1 MPTRSHKFYTQL
13 ISFVTATLTPLNIIH
28 FLHSLRLIGLAVIS
42 LPAFAAA
49 HVIGERI
56 ENPAQIDP
64 DASYV
69 LVSKHT
75 GAVIDSEGRTVTN
88 LANLYPAVHDGSTFQ
103 MWRFEPRPSGSYYI
117 FNRAND
123 KVILVPSGSKNP
135 GMSVVQDRN
144 RNSQRNDWR
153 LEGAGGGYFRIINQ
167 NSDLPLAVA
176 DLAHPTGADII
187 QTTVGANDA
196 QLWAIH
202 RAEAPFAEA
211 PDFSM
216 RGFATHG
223 AGVTGGAG
231 GDLVVVSTAEELKHH
246 IARAEPLVILVEGT
260 IDLPSNPDTPHSN
273 PNQRMYTVASNKTII
288 GLPGAHIR
296 YGGFN
301 IRSENVIIRNLTFSR
316 AYDDSINIE
325 HGGSRVWIDHNEFFD
340 GADGLVDIK
349 RESDFITVSWNILR
363 DHDKTAL
370 LGHDDNH
377 TADRGHLR
385 VTYHHNWFRNS
396 EQRNPRVRYAR
407 THVFNNL
414 YEDIGGYCIGI
425 GVEAQIIS
433 EANYVLS
440 ANSGYRLYDK
450 ASQPGFFRDTN
461 SVFSRLNNDL
471 DEATDSG
478 IDWDPSA
485 YYIAAPNHVLNVPHL
500 VRNFAGPGVLTLE
513 DLAVVIDPPAVLQA
527 PLSRRANIG
536 TSTTFTVA
544 AGGTGPLFYAWS
556 HNGELLDRADGPEL
570 TIDNITFDDAGEY
583 TVTVSNGFGES
594 DSASAYLTVDPTV
607 LAPVFENPP
616 RSQSVAAGGT
626 ATFHA
631 EANGTAPLAYLWR
644 RDGTVIDGA
653 EDAFL
658 LLSDVS
664 DADAAVY
671 TVTVSNSAGT
681 ITSAPFFLAV
691 PPAAPAPL
699 FADIFA
705 DGNRGGQSPP
715 DSVAW
720 FTSSGSS
727 NFTATGG
734 AATQSVSS
742 SRTLLA
748 YFTDSSANP
757 VVAGMDQ
764 RLVFEFDFRFSGFDS
779 GQDAGVPT
787 LRAALLR
794 SVFNPA
800 ATSGTGFTA
809 SGSPNTNA
817 RVHGDFGSNNP
828 SNRPFDLYEGYTALA
843 VVQGTVQ
850 PTAGYLAR
858 RENPQAALLG
868 NLAAFTQV
876 GPDAPPP
883 LTVAVNTAYRGS
895 LSVLRTEEGHLLR
908 FSIVRLSDGATIM
921 ELKALDTTAAF
932 SAFDT
937 VAFHLSKAGS
947 SSNYDFV
954 LTRGSVWL
962 ESIANTS
969 TFAGWIDA
977 TGLPPALRG
986 RHVSPTGDG
995 VANVF
1000 KFIAGL
1006 EPLTPSTNPFDPV
1019 LHAADN
1025 GHYLALAFTRR
1036 PGLGDVTLT
1045 VQTSPDLGFAIDLGS
1060 VEVHATPNDDGTE
1073 KVLVRSA
1080 VPLSETR
1087 LQFMRVVAE

>member
-1 MPTRSHKFYTQL
+1 MHP
-13 ISFVTATLTPLNIIH
+13 P
-28 FLHSLRLIGLAVIS
+28 HSLRLIALAAFLMPV
-42 LPAFAAA
+42 FAAA
-49 HVIGERI
+49 HIIGERL
-56 ENPAQIDP
+56 EDAALIDP
-64 DASYV
+64 EASYV
-69 LVSKHT
+69 LVNKHT

-88 LANLYPAVHDGSTFQ
+88 LANLYPAVNDGSTFQ
-103 MWRFEPRPSGSYYI
+103 MWRFEPRPTGSFYI

-123 KVILVPSGSKNP
+123 KVILVPGGSKNP
-135 GMSVVQDRN
+135 GVSVVQDRN
-144 RNSQRNDWR
+144 RNSLRNDWR
-153 LEGAGGGYFRIINQ
+153 LEAGDGGYFRIVNR
-167 NSDLPLAVA
+167 NSDLPLAVS
-176 DLAHPTGADII
+176 DPAHPTGADII
-187 QTTVGANDA
+187 QTTVAAHDT
-196 QLWAIH
+196 QLWAVH
-202 RAEAPFAEA
+202 RAEAPFTEA

-231 GDLVVVSTAEELKHH
+231 GDLVVVSTAEELKRH

-273 PNQRMYTVASNKTII
+273 PNHRMYTVASNKTII

-301 IRSENVIIRNLTFSR
+301 IRSENVIIRNLTFSG
-316 AYDDSINIE
+316 AHDDSINIE

-433 EANYVLS
+433 EANYVVS

-450 ASQPGFFRDTN
+450 ASQPGFFRDTD
-461 SVFSRLNNDL
+461 SVFSGLNNDL
-471 DEATDSG
+471 DETTDSG
-478 IDWDPSA
+478 IDWDPSD
-485 YYIAAPNHVLNVPHL
+485 YYTAAPNHVLNVPHL

-513 DLAVVIDPPAVLQA
+513 ELGVVIDPPSVLQA
-527 PLSRRANIG
+527 PLSRTANIG
-536 TSTTFTVA
+536 TSTTFTVV

-556 HNGELLDRADGPEL
+556 HNGQPLDGADGPEL
-570 TIDNITFDDAGEY
+570 TLHGITLVDAGEY
-583 TVTVSNGFGES
+583 AVTVSNGFGES

-607 LAPVFENPP
+607 LPPTFENPP
-616 RSQSVAAGGT
+616 QSKSVADGGT
-626 ATFHA
+626 AIFHA
-631 EANGTAPLAYLWR
+631 GANGTAPLTYLWQ
-644 RDGTVIDGA
+644 RDGAVIDGEENASLVLTNVA
-653 EDAFL
+653 E
-658 LLSDVS
+658 
-664 DADAAVY
+664 ADAAVY
-671 TVTVSNSAGT
+671 TVTVSNAAGS

-691 PPAAPAPL
+691 PPPPAAPL
-699 FADIFA
+699 VNDTFA

-715 DSVAW
+715 ESLAW

-727 NFTATGG
+727 NFTATVG
-734 AATQSVSS
+734 AATQQVSS

-757 VVAGMDQ
+757 VVPGLNQ
-764 RLVFEFDFRFSGFDS
+764 KLVFEFDFRFSGFDS
-779 GQDAGVPT
+779 GQDDGAPT

-794 SVFNPA
+794 SVANPA

-809 SGSPNTNA
+809 SGATNTNA

-843 VVQGTVQ
+843 VVQGSVQ

-858 RENPQAALLG
+858 RDNPHAALLG
-868 NLAAFTQV
+868 NLTAFTQV
-876 GPDAPPP
+876 GPDASPP
-883 LTVAVNTAYRGS
+883 LTMTANTAYRGR
-895 LSVLRTEEGHLLR
+895 LSVLRMEQGHLLR
-908 FSIVRLSDGATIM
+908 FSVVRISDSATIM
-921 ELKALDTTAAF
+921 EFEALDTTAAF

-947 SSNYDFV
+947 SSNYNFV
-954 LTRGSVWL
+954 LNGGSVWL
-962 ESIANTS
+962 ESTADTS

-977 TGLPPALRG
+977 TGLPPGLRAP
-986 RHVSPTGDG
+986 HISPTGDG

-1000 KFIAGL
+1000 KFIVGL
-1006 EPLTPSTNPFDPV
+1006 DPLTPSTSPFQHV
-1019 LHAADN
+1019 QHSAGN
-1025 GHYLALAFTRR
+1025 EQYLALAFPRR
-1036 PGLGDVTLT
+1036 QNTGDITLT
-1045 VQTSPDLGFAIDLGS
+1045 VQTATDLAFATNLGS
-1060 VEVHATPNDDGTE
+1060 VEVSATPRGDGTDD
-1073 KVLVRSA
+1073 VLVRSA
-1080 VPLSETR
+1080 VPLSEAPR
-1087 LQFMRVVAE
+1087 QFIRVVAE